1 METDCGFLSRAELRH
16 FTSSVLHQVEGEG
29 DLLDGSPGKSL
40 TSRYCLKLIGLIST
54 AIKKLERLR
63 QALQEYECDR
73 WQNISA
79 KVGNGFSAAACED
92 KAAEMNVWL
101 VE

>member
-1 METDCGFLSRAELRH
+1 M
-16 FTSSVLHQVEGEG
+16 
-29 DLLDGSPGKSL
+29 
-40 TSRYCLKLIGLIST
+40 GLMST

>member
-1 METDCGFLSRAELRH
+1 LAPIR
-16 FTSSVLHQVEGEG
+16 
-29 DLLDGSPGKSL
+29 
-40 TSRYCLKLIGLIST
+40 LIST
-54 AIKKLERLR
+54 EIIKLERLR

-73 WQNISA
+73 WQVVSA

-92 KAAEMNVWL
+92 KAAELNEWL